1 MQVKISDIIITNRK
15 RTLKPEYVKQLAES
29 IHEIGLLNPI
39 TLSSDYKLLSGMHR
53 LEAIKSLG
61 MEYIDAHVM
70 VSGGILYE
78 ELIEIDEN
86 LIRNDLTI
94 LEQGQQLNRRDEILK
109 ALGQRAEQGD
119 NQHSVGSELNSP
131 PKTTAEIAKESG
143 ISERTAQHYKQIDKG
158 IDESVKDMIRGTDI
172 EDSKTDLLKIAR
184 EKNPE
189 IQAKIANQII
199 NKPHIAYNSG
209 NNEWY
214 TPSEYI
220 ESARVVMGSIDVD
233 PASSDLANTVVKAT
247 AFYTIDN
254 SGLDK
259 EWKGNI
265 WLNPPYSNDLI
276 SVFIDKLISE
286 YENNNIK
293 EAIVL
298 VNNATETKW
307 FQNLMNI
314 AISVCFTS
322 GRVKYWCANGTFGA
336 PLQGQT
342 ILYVGDNPIGFAH
355 EFIKHGFILHDIDKL
370 FPENI

>member
-1 MQVKISDIIITNRK
+1 MNLIID
-15 RTLKPEYVKQLAES
+15 PEFK
-29 IHEIGLLNPI
+29 
-39 TLSSDYKLLSGMHR
+39 K
-53 LEAIKSLG
+53 
-61 MEYIDAHVM
+61 
-70 VSGGILYE
+70 
-78 ELIEIDEN
+78 LIELLMHDEYEGLEKNIVANGCMDSIKTWNDTIIDGHNRYEICQKHN
-86 LIRNDLTI
+86 IPFEIKELKFRSRNDAKKWII
-94 LEQGQQLNRRDEILK
+94 LNQFDRRNISAWQRGQMAIELK
-109 ALGQRAEQGD
+109 AIFSAKARENQG
-119 NQHSVGSELNSP
+119 
-131 PKTTAEIAKESG
+131 
-143 ISERTAQHYKQIDKG
+143 R
-158 IDESVKDMIRGTDI
+158 RTDI
-172 EDSKTDLLKIAR
+172 CQNSDKS
-184 EKNPE
+184 
-189 IQAKIANQII
+189 IQPIDTKKELAKIAGVSHDTIARVEKIRSEGTPKQIERLQTREASI
-199 NKPHIAYNSG
+199 NEVYNEIQNKPHIAYNSG

-233 PASSDLANTVVKAT
+233 PASSELANTIVKAT
-247 AFYTIDN
+247 IFYTIDN

-265 WLNPPYSNDLI
+265 WLNPPYSSDLV